1 MVAMGFT
8 QTDTIIGKLTNGRK
22 LVLTEVTVAD
32 NELEAATVTIKPLRR
47 IIGWTVGLTK
57 PFTSTFVCA
66 DQGTIL
72 NQITIDPND
81 IGAIGCI
88 LQILSVGE

>member
-8 QTDTIIGKLTNGRK
+8 QTDTVLGKLTNGRK
-22 LVLTEVTVAD
+22 LVLTVVTVAD
-32 NELEAATVTIKPLRR
+32 NELEAATVTVKPLKR
-47 IIGWTVGLTK
+47 IIGWTLGLGT
-57 PFTSTFVCA
+57 PITSTFVCA
-66 DQGTIL
+66 SHGTIL